1 MFPDLRRDVLLPV
14 VAGLILFGLFV
25 GAGLLYQ
32 GQLGGQ
38 ERLVTLALI
47 DAVLVLGL
55 QIYVGNTGILSF
67 GHIGFGA
74 IAGYAF
80 ALMAI
85 SPAEKAKRISDAP
98 FGLADVHLGPWTSM
112 SLAVV
117 VVLIVALVVGL
128 GLARSGAESGAVS
141 ATVITLALLFV
152 THEVARN
159 WPDLTGG
166 DRAGL
171 SFRIG
176 GGLDSRAPLYVALL
190 VAVLAALLYARS
202 RGGRLAMAARE
213 DDLAARAMGVNPL
226 VQQMVALL
234 LSVAVVGMGA
244 GFRVYER
251 GSILP
256 RDFFFNLT
264 LVTLVMLIVGGRRS
278 VSGALLGVAVITAG
292 RELARRL
299 GQDGFEFFG
308 IGLDGAPLD
317 WIFRENLK
325 TVFLGVAMLGFMIW
339 RPSGLLDD
347 WDLDRWLHA
356 RLDRWRS
363 RRQDLRDETQSEVLA
378 EVEPDDTD
386 VLVVKGVG
394 VSFGGF
400 QALDGVGLEVGRT
413 EVVGVI
419 GPNGAGK
426 TTLLNVITG

>member
-152 THEVARN
+152 THEVAL
-159 WPDLTGG
+159 DQV
-166 DRAGL
+166 RADALGL
-171 SFRIG
+171 AV
-176 GGLDSRAPLYVALL
+176 RAT
-190 VAVLAALLYARS
+190 S
-202 RGGRLAMAARE
+202 
-213 DDLAARAMGVNPL
+213 
-226 VQQMVALL
+226 
-234 LSVAVVGMGA
+234 S
-244 GFRVYER
+244 
-251 GSILP
+251 
-256 RDFFFNLT
+256 
-264 LVTLVMLIVGGRRS
+264 
-278 VSGALLGVAVITAG
+278 
-292 RELARRL
+292 
-299 GQDGFEFFG
+299 
-308 IGLDGAPLD
+308 
-317 WIFRENLK
+317 
-325 TVFLGVAMLGFMIW
+325 
-339 RPSGLLDD
+339 
-347 WDLDRWLHA
+347 
-356 RLDRWRS
+356 
-363 RRQDLRDETQSEVLA
+363 A
-378 EVEPDDTD
+378 ED
-386 VLVVKGVG
+386 VLCQTSQLFVCNFH
-394 VSFGGF
+394 SI
-400 QALDGVGLEVGRT
+400 R
-413 EVVGVI
+413 
-419 GPNGAGK
+419 
-426 TTLLNVITG
+426 